1 MEQAFQPV
9 PGYKSMDVQLQNDQ
23 EVCQVD
29 SQGLQNHAETFMR
42 ALGRQDD
49 ELSILLVDD
58 ADIQN
63 LNRQHRNIDTATDVL
78 SFPQMEDDEFVSH
91 MLGDVVIS
99 VETAKRQAAEHQFSL
114 EQELVLLLI
123 HGLLHLLG
131 YDHERS
137 PEDEK
142 IMKEKT
148 WELFGLVFPG
158 IAPSDACGY

>member
-1 MEQAFQPV
+1 
-9 PGYKSMDVQLQNDQ
+9 MDIELQNNQ
-23 EVCQVD
+23 NICQVD
-29 SQGLQNHAETFMR
+29 SHTLKDHAGKFMQ

-58 ADIQN
+58 ENIQN
-63 LNRQHRNIDTATDVL
+63 LNRQHRNIDAATDVL
-78 SFPQMEDDEFVSH
+78 SFPQMDDDEFISH

-99 VETAKRQAAEHQFSL
+99 VETAERQAAEHHFSL
-114 EQELVLLLI
+114 EQELALLLL

-137 PEDEK
+137 PEEEQV
-142 IMKEKT
+142 MKKKT

-158 IAPSDACGY
+158 VQPSDACDY

>member
-1 MEQAFQPV
+1 
-9 PGYKSMDVQLQNDQ
+9 MDVQLQNDQ
-23 EVCQVD
+23 EVCKVD
-29 SQGLQNHAETFMR
+29 SQRLKSHAEKFMR
-42 ALGRQDD
+42 TLERQDD

-58 ADIQN
+58 TNIQN
-63 LNRQHRNIDTATDVL
+63 LNRQHRNIDSATDVL
-78 SFPQMEDDEFVSH
+78 SFPQAEGDEFISH

-99 VETAKRQAAEHQFSL
+99 VETAERQAAEHQFSL

-142 IMKEKT
+142 IMNVKT
-148 WELFGLVFPG
+148 WELFGLIYPG
-158 IAPSDACGY
+158 KTPSSTCDY

>member
-1 MEQAFQPV
+1 
-9 PGYKSMDVQLQNDQ
+9 MDVQLQNDQ
-23 EVCQVD
+23 EVCKVD
-29 SQGLQNHAETFMR
+29 LKKLKDHAERFMR

-58 ADIQN
+58 ANIQN
-63 LNRQHRNIDTATDVL
+63 LNRQHRNLDSVTDVL
-78 SFPQMEDDEFVSH
+78 SFPQTEGDEFISH

-99 VETAKRQAAEHQFSL
+99 VETAERQSAEHQFSL

-142 IMKEKT
+142 VMKDKT
-148 WELFGLVFPG
+148 WELFGLIYPG
-158 IAPSDACGY
+158 KSPSATCGY